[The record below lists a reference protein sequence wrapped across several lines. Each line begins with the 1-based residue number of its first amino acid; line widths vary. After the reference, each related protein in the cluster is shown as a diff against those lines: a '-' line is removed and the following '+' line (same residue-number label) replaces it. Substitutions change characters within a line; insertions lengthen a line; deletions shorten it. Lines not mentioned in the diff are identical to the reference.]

1 MPTEHCNVKGEK
13 VITYRIQ
20 IMITKQMVLWCTE
33 WSPTIWYIFT
43 IKLVIHNDG
52 EEYHQW
58 DAVISF
64 SFVYFISK
72 ELSMRLYKVVTTH
85 KGDGY
90 T

>member
-20 IMITKQMVLWCTE
+20 IMITKQMVFWCTE

-52 EEYHQW
+52 EKNHQW

-64 SFVYFISK
+64 SFVYLISK
-72 ELSMRLYKVVTTH
+72 ELSMRLYKVITTH